1 MRRGKLSSDF
11 YTKTRK
17 ENGVVQVCVHTLPEL
32 YKYQPVNECSLSNF
46 EHDEIWGTAPIAF
59 NDPYDCAVCY
69 SQSKLDEAIRNCLSP
84 ERERAYKALFCMT
97 RKDELVKNLAR
108 SLVLQDLLKKQYVV
122 SCFSVNN
129 DSEIM
134 WAHYADA
141 AKGFC
146 LAYEGKSLLEVA
158 RESFQSMIDK
168 VDALYPYKIILPQV
182 DDADSIMPVIYD
194 DRKTNITDQIIKV
207 LPYELRLIDAQLGV
221 CPPDEMM
228 DLYAPDNLQELINLS
243 IENRHVYQNMLCRKN
258 KCWQYEQEWRIIAH
272 NINIYTGNPNDNHMR
287 IGNAPAKAV
296 YIGERMPD
304 YARRVVIDIAR
315 NKNIPVYE
323 MRSVMRAHD
332 FRLKAIEISV

>member
-1 MRRGKLSSDF
+1 M
-11 YTKTRK
+11 
-17 ENGVVQVCVHTLPEL
+17 
-32 YKYQPVNECSLSNF
+32 
-46 EHDEIWGTAPIAF
+46 
-59 NDPYDCAVCY
+59 
-69 SQSKLDEAIRNCLSP
+69 
-84 ERERAYKALFCMT
+84 
-97 RKDELVKNLAR
+97 
-108 SLVLQDLLKKQYVV
+108 
-122 SCFSVNN
+122 
-129 DSEIM
+129 
-134 WAHYADA
+134 
-141 AKGFC
+141 
-146 LAYEGKSLLEVA
+146 AYEGKSLLEVA
-158 RESFQSMIDK
+158 RESFQSMIDN

-207 LPYELRLIDAQLGV
+207 LPYGLRLIDAQLGV

-243 IENRHVYQNMLCRKN
+243 IENHHVYQNMLCRKN